1 MLNIINKIQM
11 RKIFALLFVLAI
23 SLFTIQAQENQIV
36 EPEPTVEAE
45 SESYLTGTQYM
56 EGENQQINQVVKGDV
71 YFLGENLD
79 INKDI
84 QENLYSISGNLNINA
99 RVRDSGFIIAQKVL
113 VADEIKE
120 NAFIIASDLTLNGE
134 IGADLNAIAKRVLIK
149 GKIKDDVRILAQEVY
164 IDVGAEIDGEVA
176 IKAARV
182 MINPGAKLQNEIVN
196 INEDDKTG
204 IERYISSDTPVD
216 LSLASL
222 TPVYTGVSQMLT
234 FSGLVFL
241 FSALLSYG
249 LFGALVFRI
258 FGSVLYE
265 AKSMM
270 RFDRSSIETTFK
282 NSLAYFGGFAILLTL
297 LLITVIGWP
306 LAIMFLFAMLMINMI
321 SKILVM
327 SKIGEVILK
336 KVQPN
341 IRNEFVNIV
350 VGGFVSTAMFLL
362 LLSVPILGGII
373 VTLAAIF
380 LVFWSTGSIV
390 TQIIMKYKKL

>member
-36 EPEPTVEAE
+36 EPEPAVEAE